1 MFIANKITLSKS
13 SQVTRG
19 VNYVYTVV
27 AMYTIVLINYIS
39 IHLQIW
45 YLVIANQDVSL
56 YEHWNFVNSIFY
68 NTKVIKFEIWG
79 EIFNKFSAI
88 NIFWGLF
95 KDVEKTFPVPAG
107 DEYGLEVKVCM
118 SFCTIIITQQ
128 TACILFENMTC
139 WYIYMLVQC
148 GFRSH
153 PLPENL
159 RLSLFRSV

>member
-27 AMYTIVLINYIS
+27 AMYTIALINYIF

-45 YLVIANQDVSL
+45 YLVDVSL

-68 NTKVIKFEIWG
+68 NTKVIKFEIRG

-118 SFCTIIITQQ
+118 SFCTITITQQ
-128 TACILFENMTC
+128 TACITFSFENMLFNASI
-139 WYIYMLVQC
+139 YIL
-148 GFRSH
+148 
-153 PLPENL
+153 
-159 RLSLFRSV
+159 